1 MSDDNGARYIF
12 VKGTD
17 PLHDMGFQ
25 VTSRSKVD
33 KVLMA
38 YTRRM
43 QGNMS
48 PQTCIRFMFGTRIL
62 HSNDNDGSTIESI
75 GIQGIPDFAIDQTTF
90 DSLTACIID
99 AIVQASDSPA
109 SPRPTKLDLS
119 HRKIAASIPAIL
131 KCQYLQTLNLSGC
144 VFDNVAYHELVS
156 IGSPKLTD
164 LNLSNIRLPGD
175 EGLGS
180 LIAACTG
187 LTRLNV
193 SRCYE
198 PNACI
203 MKTDRTILPS
213 LVNCVRLTA
222 LDLGGCGFIVDDDLV
237 ELTNIFH
244 MQILELR
251 LSGCSI
257 SDDGLSNLAFG
268 RIGPVAILDVSWCL
282 SITNVGLASM
292 AAGFGSITKLN
303 ISGCFLID
311 NDGLVLL
318 ARRCPEMIDLKIE
331 GCNAITEK
339 GLQILAILGLA
350 TGCRI
355 AM

>member
-17 PLHDMGFQ
+17 PLHNMGFK
-25 VTSRSKVD
+25 VTRRSKVY
-33 KVLMA
+33 KVLIA

-43 QGNMS
+43 QDNMS

-62 HSNDNDGSTIESI
+62 HSNDKDESTIESI

-99 AIVQASDSPA
+99 AIVQASDPPA
-109 SPRPTKLDLS
+109 SPRPTQLGLS
-119 HRKIAASIPAIL
+119 HRKIAGSIPAIL

-164 LNLSNIRLPGD
+164 LNLSNIKLPGN

-187 LTRLNV
+187 LTQLNV
-193 SRCYE
+193 SRPYE
-198 PNACI
+198 PYALF
-203 MKTDRTILPS
+203 MKADRTILPS

-222 LDLGGCGFIVDDDLV
+222 LDLGGCGFIGDDDLV
-237 ELTNIFH
+237 RLTTIFH
-244 MQILELR
+244 RQIVELR

-268 RIGPVAILDVSWCL
+268 CIGTVTILDISECRN
-282 SITNVGLASM
+282 ITNVGLGSM
-292 AAGFGSITKLN
+292 AAGFGTITNLN
-303 ISGCFLID
+303 ISRCTLID
-311 NDGLVLL
+311 NDGLVVL

-331 GCNAITEK
+331 GCYAITEE
-339 GLQILAILGLA
+339 GLRILASLGLA
-350 TGCRI
+350 SGCRI

>member
-1 MSDDNGARYIF
+1 MSDDTGARYIC
-12 VKGTD
+12 VKGND
-17 PLHDMGFQ
+17 PLHDMVFQ
-25 VTSRSKVD
+25 VTSRSKVF
-33 KVLMA
+33 KVLNA
-38 YTRRM
+38 YTRTM
-43 QGNMS
+43 QDNMS
-48 PQTCIRFMFGTRIL
+48 PHTCIRFMFGTRIL
-62 HSNDNDGSTIESI
+62 HSNDKDGSTIESI
-75 GIQGIPDFAIDQTTF
+75 GIQGIPDFSIDQTTF

-109 SPRPTKLDLS
+109 SPRPTQLDLS
-119 HRKIAASIPAIL
+119 NRKIAVSIPAIL
-131 KCQYLQTLNLSGC
+131 ECQCLHTLNLSGC
-144 VFDNVAYHELVS
+144 VFDNVAYHALVS

-164 LNLSNIRLPGD
+164 LNLSNIKLPAT

-187 LTRLNV
+187 LTQLDV
-193 SRCYE
+193 SRPYE
-198 PNACI
+198 PYVLFTKA
-203 MKTDRTILPS
+203 DRTIIPS
-213 LVNCVRLTA
+213 LVTCVRLTA
-222 LDLGGCGFIVDDDLV
+222 LDLGGCGFIRDDDLV

-268 RIGPVAILDVSWCL
+268 CIGPVAILDISKCL

-292 AAGFGSITKLN
+292 ASGFGSITKLN
-303 ISGCFLID
+303 ISGCFSID
-311 NDGLVLL
+311 NDGLVIL

-331 GCNAITEK
+331 GCSAITEK